1 MTYLLIVTAVYIG
14 SMAPGAELAIR
25 ITDDGLTR
33 QQCEQARKSVPRTL
47 KYMGATISRATC
59 EMER

>member
-1 MTYLLIVTAVYIG
+1 MWSLIVTAVYIG

-25 ITDDGLTR
+25 ISDDGLTR
-33 QQCEQARKSVPRTL
+33 QQCEAARKSVPRAL
-47 KYMGATISRATC
+47 KYMGATVTTATC